1 MDLERVKKAQALIK
15 EAEKLMQEA
24 ENLMREAISNI
35 PPKWEPGMRVCIRQ
49 DPFAGV
55 TYKPGIE
62 GTITKVHPDFP
73 DVFWVEFDWYPGN
86 WWTTAADVE
95 LVL

>member
-1 MDLERVKKAQALIK
+1 MDLERVKNAQALIK

-24 ENLMREAISNI
+24 ISNN

-49 DPFAGV
+49 DPPVGGN
-55 TYKPGIE
+55 YKPGDE
-62 GTITKVHPDFP
+62 GTIAGLHPDFP
-73 DVFWVEFDWYPGN
+73 DVFWVEFDRYPGK

-95 LVL
+95 FVL